1 MTSAAREAAYHI
13 DSVLWAKEVLGI
25 SPRSWQEEFLRVP
38 LGQDV
43 LVLTARQVGKTTT
56 AAIALAHTAIFKP
69 GSLSVVACRAQRQ
82 SAELLRKVRDM
93 VLKAGAKLK
102 SDNVYGLELANGSRV
117 LALPGS
123 EDSIRGLTVD
133 GWIVV
138 DEAAY
143 IKDENMIAALRPMR
157 AQRPEARFVMLST
170 ANTRT
175 DPFWSAWDTGG
186 ASWTKITVT
195 VDVDPTLYSREYLDQ
210 ERQALGEDRYKRE
223 FLGIPAGGPV
233 SRFTW
238 ELYDRATQ
246 APVHPA
252 IWKGFKPTIIVH
264 DVGHT
269 KDRSTAVVGGK
280 NIYAPGLTLLK
291 EFEQLSQG
299 LYGSDRAEA
308 LARID
313 RLYDYKTLIFADLS
327 FDPTYAEILVER
339 FGPERVIGIKVTNSG
354 DGMKVERWRVKN
366 REIRV
371 HNVGRSH
378 LFDLLHRELNDN
390 KVRILDGPT
399 SRRAYEQ
406 LTMLEM
412 DYRRSG
418 TIYSCPSGRH
428 DDLAISCAIL
438 VWAAQHPDLEYWA
451 RVLEPRARPSKRPA
465 MPAAAWT

>member
-1 MTSAAREAAYHI
+1 MNIHREVAYRLNPALWMRH
-13 DSVLWAKEVLGI
+13 VLSI
-25 SPRSWQEEFLRVP
+25 PPRAWQEQFLSVP
-38 LGQDV
+38 RGRDV
-43 LVLTARQVGKTTT
+43 LVLTARQVGKTTV
-56 AAIALAHTAIFKP
+56 AAAAMAHTALFKP
-69 GSLSVVACRAQRQ
+69 GSLSVVACPAQRQ
-82 SAELLRKVRDM
+82 SAELLRKVRDF
-93 VLKAGAKLK
+93 VLKAGAKLI

-123 EDSIRGLTVD
+123 EESIRGLTVD

-143 IKDENMIAALRPMR
+143 VLDEMIAALRPMR

-175 DPFWSAWDTGG
+175 DPFWSAWETGG
-186 ASWTKITVT
+186 ESWMRIQVT
-195 VDVDPTLYSREYLDQ
+195 IDVDPTLYNQSYLDQ
-210 ERQALGEDRYKRE
+210 ERRALGEDRYKRE

-233 SRFTW
+233 SPFIW
-238 ELYDRATQ
+238 EQFERATQ
-246 APVHPA
+246 APVHSA
-252 IWKGFKPTIIVH
+252 TWKGFRPTIIAH

-280 NIYAPGLTLLK
+280 NIYAPGLSLLK
-291 EFEQLSQG
+291 EFHELPQG

-313 RLYDYKTLIFADLS
+313 RLYDYKSLIFVDLS
-327 FDPTYAEILVER
+327 FDPTYAEVLVER
-339 FGPERVIGIKVTNSG
+339 LGPERVIGLKITSSG
-354 DGMKVERWRVKN
+354 DGMNFEVRRVKN
-366 REIRV
+366 SAIRV
-371 HNVGRSH
+371 YPVGRSY
-378 LFDLLHRELNDN
+378 LFDLLHRELHDN
-390 KVRILDGPT
+390 KVRVLDGPT

-412 DYRRSG
+412 DYRQNG
-418 TIYSCPSGRH
+418 TIYGCPSGRH

-451 RVLEPRARPSKRPA
+451 RVLEPRVSARKRAAPSAR
-465 MPAAAWT
+465 AWT